1 MEESLARDD
10 SHNSRKLNERVNNMR
25 VVIIDDDERKQSRIS
40 EVIESSVGNVQCVI
54 DIGRTVSNGV
64 RLLESPCDLLIL
76 DINLPLR
83 PDADP
88 VRDGGIRLLKQINR
102 GGPGLVRP
110 THIIGVTEYPDL
122 AESGQD
128 EFGQDAWQLLYC
140 DPGTDT
146 WEDVVRNKAIHVAA
160 QTESLRRIQ
169 LADVAIVTALKDIE
183 FEAVSRLPC
192 PWNRTTIAGDDTIYY
207 TTDWDVGGRKLRIV
221 TAAAAEMGMAASASL
236 VTKLLVHYRPRFLC
250 MAGIAAGIEGNPGD
264 ILVADESWDYGSGK
278 ITADEKGQLRFRF
291 GAKHI
296 QLDAGLKEKVSHFV
310 RDQKGAIAEIQNS
323 WQGNPQEKLLQ
334 VRIGPFAS
342 GAAVVENE
350 QVVEGIQDQDRKV
363 IGFDM
368 EAYGVFAAARFA
380 PEPRPKCMVVKSLC
394 DFGVPPKTDEWQRY
408 AAHTSARFV
417 HAFVT
422 QCLAQDELV

>member
-1 MEESLARDD
+1 
-10 SHNSRKLNERVNNMR
+10 MR
-25 VVIIDDDERKQSRIS
+25 VVIIDDDEHKQSRIS
-40 EVIESSVGNVQCVI
+40 EVIESSVGNVQCII
-54 DIGRTVSNGV
+54 DVGRTVTNGV

-76 DINLPLR
+76 DVNLPLR
-83 PDADP
+83 PDTAP

-102 GGPGLVRP
+102 GGPGLIRP
-110 THIIGVTEYPDL
+110 THIIGVTEYQEL
-122 AESGQD
+122 AEDGQA
-128 EFGQDAWQLLYC
+128 EFGQDAWQLLHC
-140 DPGTDT
+140 DPGANT
-146 WEDVVRNKAIHVAA
+146 WEEVVRNKVNHIAA
-160 QTESLRRIQ
+160 QTESLRRIP

-183 FEAVSRLPC
+183 FEAVSRLPG

-207 TTDWDVGGRKLRIV
+207 TTDWDVGGRRLRIV

-236 VTKLLVHYRPRFLC
+236 VTKLLVHYRPRFLF

-278 ITADEKGQLRFRF
+278 ITADEEGRLRFRF

-296 QLDAGLKEKVSHFV
+296 QLDVGLKEKVSHFV
-310 RDQKGAIAEIQNS
+310 RDKKNVVHQIQSS

-342 GAAVVENE
+342 GAAVVENDR
-350 QVVEGIQDQDRKV
+350 VVEGIQDQDRKV

-408 AAHTSARFV
+408 AAYTSA
-417 HAFVT
+417 AFVYEFAT
-422 QCLAQDELV
+422 VCLAGDEMA